1 MGWSFNWLSSL
12 RTDLNYDFEVSI
24 PDDVEH
30 AGLSAFALENG
41 LVYHTYSCYSRGL
54 EAFNSAYQLLD
65 RARRGR
71 DEDELPLPFAWI
83 RRHDEY
89 EDPVAAIG

>member
-1 MGWSFNWLSSL
+1 LSSL
-12 RTDLNYDFEVSI
+12 RTDFNYDFEVSI
-24 PDDVEH
+24 LDDVEH

-54 EAFNSAYQLLD
+54 KAFNSAYQLLD

-83 RRHDEY
+83 RRNDEY

>member
-1 MGWSFNWLSSL
+1 MGWSFNWLWSL
-12 RTDLNYDFEVSI
+12 RTDFNYDFEVSI
-24 PDDVEH
+24 PHDVEH
-30 AGLSAFALENG
+30 AGLSAFVLEDG
-41 LVYHTYSCYSRGL
+41 LLRYSRGL
-54 EAFNSAYQLLD
+54 EAFQQRLPVARPRSA
-65 RARRGR
+65 GR